1 MNISELGLGISRPL
15 SSILGGDHS
24 ERGKFYRVIEL
35 VKVQEYFINIL
46 KTGMMKLSAENE
58 IRPTLIAQLKLKF

>member
-1 MNISELGLGISRPL
+1 MNISELWLGRSRPL
-15 SSILGGDHS
+15 LSILGGDHS
-24 ERGKFYRVIEL
+24 ERGKFYQVIEL

-46 KTGMMKLSAENE
+46 KAGMMKLSAENE